1 MRIVWIMLVIML
13 GVNFAGCGSAKR
25 VEVAQ
30 KQLPSWYEHPPR
42 STSSEL
48 YAVGEGKS
56 KREAID
62 NALALLAS
70 TLSVSIS
77 SDFNAKTVVKEGR
90 VNSSDATYVNQTQ
103 SEVKKIRITNYQL
116 LNAAQLGFKRVAV
129 LVKAEK
135 QALFSGLKNELDE
148 QFAVIESRQKNIQKQ
163 NALKQLGF
171 YNKSLQ
177 ELQNLQNTLSVMKVL
192 QKNFDTY
199 IYLQK
204 REALQE
210 KRDAILNKISFS
222 IKADAGAKR
231 FVSAVESGLSK
242 EKFRI
247 KKSADKYHFSVF
259 ISAKIKRAQAYGFN
273 IARAEISLTTKDSD
287 GQIIATN
294 LLHIDGQSSQGY
306 EIALQDVTKKLNAK
320 IEKEG
325 IFKILNL
332 NIY

>member
-1 MRIVWIMLVIML
+1 MVLALVLSM
-13 GVNFAGCGSAKR
+13 NFVGCGSAKR

-42 STSSEL
+42 ATSSEL

-90 VNSSDATYVNQTQ
+90 TNSSDATYINQTQ

-129 LVKAEK
+129 LVKADK
-135 QALFSGLKNELDE
+135 QTLFRGLKNELDE
-148 QFAVIESRQKNIQKQ
+148 QFAVIESHQKNIQKQ

-192 QKNFDTY
+192 QENFDTRT
-199 IYLQK
+199 YLQK
-204 REALQE
+204 REALLE

-222 IKADAGAKR
+222 VQADARAKR
-231 FVSAVESGLSK
+231 FVSVVESGLGK

-247 KKSADKYHFSVF
+247 KKSADKYHFSIF

-273 IARAEISLTTKDSD
+273 IARAELSFTTKDSA
-287 GQIIATN
+287 GEVIATN
-294 LLHIDGQSSQGY
+294 VLHLDGQSSQGY